1 MNSNLKAIRLV
12 KMGALFNLLGFDLC
26 PKIDSPFFL
35 LLLFLATGKRDQR
48 KNLDLETVYVTEGNK
63 HLQY

>member
-1 MNSNLKAIRLV
+1 
-12 KMGALFNLLGFDLC
+12 MGALFNLLCFDIC

-35 LLLFLATGKRDQR
+35 ATEKRDQR

-63 HLQY
+63 NLQY